1 VRINAEFAEKAIVVP
16 KESDWVCSP
25 ESGVDRIMLDRIG
38 VFSDEHAD
46 YSVGT
51 YVRNPPGSEHS
62 PYSKNGCRIL
72 VKLRQFDPRDLS
84 HVVVDTADSTAWP
97 SLSDTGMNILK
108 LHEFGNERV
117 MMMRLDKGR
126 PLPIES
132 DPGGLEILVI
142 SGSII
147 DEDDELAA
155 ETWLRYPAGQENGV
169 VASSDSVL
177 WVKTG
182 HLPS

>member
-1 VRINAEFAEKAIVVP
+1 
-16 KESDWVCSP
+16 
-25 ESGVDRIMLDRIG
+25 M
-38 VFSDEHAD
+38 
-46 YSVGT
+46 
-51 YVRNPPGSEHS
+51 
-62 PYSKNGCRIL
+62 
-72 VKLRQFDPRDLS
+72 
-84 HVVVDTADSTAWP
+84 
-97 SLSDTGMNILK
+97 SDTGTNILE

-117 MMMRLDKGR
+117 MMMRLGKGQ
-126 PLPIES
+126 PLPIAS